1 MKTRKKI
8 RLILALATASLL
20 LISFSVSAVGKD
32 ELKIATW
39 EDINTMD
46 PGWLTSVERE
56 LTIMN
61 CLYNG
66 LVKYKEGS
74 WEIAP
79 DLAESWEM
87 STDGK
92 EVTFH
97 LRKGVKFQ
105 KGYGEMTA
113 EDVKF
118 SFERIIDPAAKSPEK
133 GSWGQLDHVKVID
146 KYTVKLVLK
155 DRMAQLFTST
165 LPLNAGMVVSK
176 KAVEEM
182 GKKKFGFNPIGTG
195 PYQLVAWEPKKLVKL
210 VAFKEYW
217 GEKPKIKQ
225 LTFMPIIE
233 DSTCEIAL
241 KTGEIDIG
249 RVSLINIKAFE
260 KNRKLKVYNKPG
272 LKYWWLG
279 FTVNKPPFDNLKL
292 RQAVRYAVDVDKI
305 LMGAFFGIA
314 TRANT
319 MLPPGMLGYWKNA
332 PVYKVDLKKA
342 KQLLKK
348 GGKPNGFKTNLFV
361 WTGDKAKI
369 VAEVIKADL
378 AQIGIEV
385 DIEVKEVGAFNEATN
400 KGQSDMHI
408 QFFTTTIDPGYATS
422 WFTTGNSWNPSQW
435 SNKTYDELL
444 KKGMAESDFEKRAQ
458 IYIDAQKEIDKD
470 CWAVWLTHG
479 IKVRVAQSHVDIGKL
494 YPNGRL
500 APWAMSF
507 K

>member
-74 WEIAP
+74 WEIVP
-79 DLAESWEM
+79 DLAESWKM
-87 STDGK
+87 SPDGK

-133 GSWGQLDHVKVID
+133 GNWAQLDHVIVID
-146 KYTVKLVLK
+146 KYTLKLVLK
-155 DRMAQLFTST
+155 GPMAQLFTST
-165 LPLNAGMVVSK
+165 LPLNAGMIVCK

-182 GKKKFGFNPIGTG
+182 GQKKFGFDPIGTG
-195 PYQLVAWEPKKLVKL
+195 PYELAKWEPKKSVKL
-210 VAFKEYW
+210 VAFKNYW
-217 GEKPKIKQ
+217 GKKPKVKQ
-225 LTFMPIIE
+225 LTFMPIVE
-233 DSTCEIAL
+233 DATCEIAL

-249 RVSLINIKAFE
+249 RVSLDNLKAFE
-260 KNRKLKVYNKPG
+260 KDPKLNVYTKPG

-279 FTVNKPPFDNLKL
+279 FTVNKPPFDDLKL

-305 LMGAFFGIA
+305 LIAAFYGSA
-314 TRANT
+314 TRAKNI
-319 MLPPGMLGYWKNA
+319 LPPGMLGYWKDA
-332 PVYKVDLKKA
+332 PVYKVDLEKA
-342 KQLLKK
+342 KQLLKE
-348 GGKPNGFKTNLFV
+348 GGKPNGFKSDLLV
-361 WTGDKAKI
+361 WTDDKAK
-369 VAEVIKADL
+369 VAAEVIKADL
-378 AQIGIEV
+378 AKIGVDV
-385 DIEVKEVGAFNEATN
+385 DIQVKEVGAFNEATN
-400 KGQSDMHI
+400 KGESNMYI
-408 QFFTTTIDPGYATS
+408 QFFATTIDPGYAMS
-422 WFTTGNSWNPSQW
+422 WFETGNTWNPSQW

-470 CWAVWLTHG
+470 CWAVWITHG
-479 IKVRVAQSHVDIGKL
+479 VQVIVAQKKVDINEL
-494 YPNGRL
+494 YPNGLL
-500 APWAMSF
+500 APWSMGF

>member
-1 MKTRKKI
+1 MNTRKKI

-74 WEIAP
+74 WEIVP
-79 DLAESWEM
+79 DLAESWEI

-97 LRKGVKFQ
+97 LHKGVKFH

-118 SFERIIDPAAKSPEK
+118 SFERIIEPKAKSPEK
-133 GSWGQLDHVKVID
+133 GSWAQLDHVKVID

-165 LPLNAGMVVSK
+165 LPLNAGMIVCK
-176 KAVEEM
+176 KAVKEM
-182 GKKKFGFNPIGTG
+182 GQKKFGFNPIGTG
-195 PYQLVAWEPKKLVKL
+195 LYQLAKWEPKKNVKL
-210 VAFKEYW
+210 VAFKDYW
-217 GEKPKIKQ
+217 GEKPIIRK
-225 LTFMPIIE
+225 LTFIPIVE

-241 KTGEIDIG
+241 RTGEIDIG
-249 RVSLINIKAFE
+249 RVSLINIAAF
-260 KNRKLKVYNKPG
+260 KKDPKLNVYIKPA
-272 LKYWWLG
+272 LRYWWLG

-292 RQAVRYAVDVDKI
+292 RQACRYAVDVDKI
-305 LMGAFFGIA
+305 LKAAFYGTA
-314 TRANT
+314 ARANNI
-319 MLPPGMLGYWKNA
+319 LPPGMLGYWKDA
-332 PVYKVDLKKA
+332 PVYNVDLKKA
-342 KQLLKK
+342 KHLLKE
-348 GGKPNGFKTNLFV
+348 GGKPSGFKASLMV
-361 WTGDKAKI
+361 WTDEQAKI
-369 VAEVIKADL
+369 TAEVVKADL
-378 AQIGIEV
+378 SKIGVDV
-385 DIEVKEVGAFNEATN
+385 DIQVNEVGAFNEATN
-400 KGQSDMHI
+400 KGEPNMCV
-408 QFFTTTIDPGYATS
+408 QFFTTTIDPGYAMS
-422 WFTTGNSWNPSQW
+422 WFETGNKWNPSQW

-444 KKGMAESDFEKRAQ
+444 KKGMAESDLEKRAQ
-458 IYIDAQKEIDKD
+458 IYIEAQKEVDKD

-479 IKVRVAQSHVDIGKL
+479 IKVRVAQKNIDLKKL

-500 APWAMSF
+500 APWVISF

>member
-1 MKTRKKI
+1 M
-8 RLILALATASLL
+8 
-20 LISFSVSAVGKD
+20 
-32 ELKIATW
+32 
-39 EDINTMD
+39 
-46 PGWLTSVERE
+46 
-56 LTIMN
+56 
-61 CLYNG
+61 
-66 LVKYKEGS
+66 
-74 WEIAP
+74 
-79 DLAESWEM
+79 
-87 STDGK
+87 
-92 EVTFH
+92 
-97 LRKGVKFQ
+97 FQ

-118 SFERIIDPAAKSPEK
+118 SFERIIEPKAKSPEK
-133 GSWGQLDHVKVID
+133 GSWGQLDHVEVID

-195 PYQLVAWEPKKLVKL
+195 Q
-210 VAFKEYW
+210 
-217 GEKPKIKQ
+217 KPKIKQ

-241 KTGEIDIG
+241 KTGEIDVG

-260 KNRKLKVYNKPG
+260 KNPKLNVYNKPG

-314 TRANT
+314 NRANT
-319 MLPPGMLGYWKNA
+319 MLPPGMLGYWKDA
-332 PVYKVDLKKA
+332 PVYKVDLEKA
-342 KQLLKK
+342 KQLLKE

-361 WTGDKAKI
+361 WTDDKAKI
-369 VAEVIKADL
+369 AAEVIKADL

-444 KKGMAESDFEKRAQ
+444 KKGMAESDLEKRAQ

-470 CWAVWLTHG
+470 CWAVWITHG
-479 IKVRVAQSHVDIGKL
+479 VIVRVAQKNVDLNKL

-500 APWAMSF
+500 APWSMSF

>member
-1 MKTRKKI
+1 
-8 RLILALATASLL
+8 
-20 LISFSVSAVGKD
+20 
-32 ELKIATW
+32 
-39 EDINTMD
+39 
-46 PGWLTSVERE
+46 
-56 LTIMN
+56 
-61 CLYNG
+61 
-66 LVKYKEGS
+66 LVKYKEGT
-74 WEIAP
+74 WEIVP
-79 DLAESWEM
+79 DLAESWNM

-92 EVTFH
+92 EITFH
-97 LRKGVKFQ
+97 LRQGVTFH

-133 GSWGQLDHVKVID
+133 GSWGQLDHVEVID

-155 DRMAQLFTST
+155 GRMAQLFTST
-165 LPLNAGMVVSK
+165 LPLNAGMIVSK

-182 GKKKFGFNPIGTG
+182 SQKKFGFNPIGTG
-195 PYQLVAWEPKKLVKL
+195 PYQLVSWEPKKQVKL
-210 VAFKEYW
+210 VAFKDYW

-225 LTFMPIIE
+225 LTYMPIIE
-233 DSTCEIAL
+233 DSTVEIAL
-241 KTGEIDIG
+241 RTGEIDIG
-249 RVSLINIKAFE
+249 RTSLINLKAFE
-260 KNRKLKVYNKPG
+260 KDRKLNVYTKPA

-319 MLPPGMLGYWKNA
+319 MLPPGMLGYWKDA
-332 PVYKVDLKKA
+332 PVYKVDLEKA
-342 KQLLKK
+342 KQLLKE

-361 WTGDKAKI
+361 WTDDKAKI
-369 VAEVIKADL
+369 AAEVIKADL
-378 AQIGIEV
+378 ARVGIEV
-385 DIEVKEVGAFNEATN
+385 EIEVKEIGAFNEATN
-400 KGQSDMHI
+400 KGQSDMYI

-435 SNKTYDELL
+435 SNQTYDALL
-444 KKGMAESDFEKRAQ
+444 KKGMAESDLEKRAQ
-458 IYIDAQKEIDKD
+458 IYIDAQKEIDQD

-479 IKVRVAQSHVDIGKL
+479 VKIRVAQKNVDLNEL

>member
-195 PYQLVAWEPKKLVKL
+195 PYQLAAWEPKKSVKL
-210 VAFKEYW
+210 VAFKDYW
-217 GEKPKIKQ
+217 GKKPKIKQ
-225 LTFMPIIE
+225 LTFMPILE

-249 RVSLINIKAFE
+249 RVSLINLKAFE
-260 KNRKLKVYNKPG
+260 KNPKLNVYTKPA

-292 RQAVRYAVDVDKI
+292 RQAVRYAIDVDKI
-305 LMGAFFGIA
+305 LLAAFYGTA
-314 TRANT
+314 TRAKNI
-319 MLPPGMLGYWKNA
+319 LPPGMLGYWKDA
-332 PVYKVDLKKA
+332 PVYKVDLEKA
-342 KQLLKK
+342 KQLLKE
-348 GGKPNGFKTNLFV
+348 GGKPNGFKSDLLV
-361 WTGDKAKI
+361 WTDDKAKI

-378 AQIGIEV
+378 AKIGVEV
-385 DIEVKEVGAFNEATN
+385 DIQVKEVGAFNEATN
-400 KGQSDMHI
+400 KGQSNMHI
-408 QFFTTTIDPGYATS
+408 QFFTTTIDPGYAMS
-422 WFTTGNSWNPSQW
+422 WFETGNTWNPSQW

-444 KKGMAESDFEKRAQ
+444 KKGMAESDLEKRAK
-458 IYIDAQKEIDKD
+458 IYINAQKEIDKD